1 MNNIRKI
8 NYLATGCVLMMVAA
22 CVPKSLVPVTKT
34 ENRNTPAT
42 YNGGTSDSTNV
53 AKIKWKE
60 FFTDPKLE
68 ALIDTAL
75 LNNQELNLT
84 LQEIEISRNE
94 INARKGEYL
103 PFVKLGGGLGVD
115 KVSRY
120 TSQGAADDM
129 SEIRPG
135 VRTPEVL
142 PDMMVGA
149 RASWEV
155 DIWHKLR
162 NAQKVAAQ
170 NYFASIEGKNFLV
183 TNLVGEIANS
193 YYELL
198 ALDNQLAIIKQNIE
212 ILNNALNII
221 RQEKQAA
228 KVTELAVRRFEAEV
242 FKTQSLQYEIQQ
254 KIVEAENKINFLV
267 GRYPQHVDR
276 SSDNFNTLAPTKI
289 YAGLPSQLI
298 INRPDVRAAELK
310 LSAAKLDV
318 SIARANFYPSLGLS
332 AGLGFRSYNPLY
344 LVNLPQALI
353 TSLAG
358 DIAGPLVNKYALIAG
373 YNTASAKQ
381 IKAIIEFE
389 RTVLNACIEVTNQL
403 SNIDNLD
410 KNFNMKAN
418 QVDALTQSTEISIK
432 LFKSARADYM
442 EVLLTQRDV
451 LESRMELIETK
462 MRQMNAFV
470 NAYRALG
477 GGWN

>member
-42 YNGGTSDSTNV
+42 YNGSTSDSTNV

-212 ILNNALNII
+212 ILSNALNII

-310 LSAAKLDV
+310 LSAETRRKYCESQLLP
-318 SIARANFYPSLGLS
+318 FFGFECWFGL
-332 AGLGFRSYNPLY
+332 
-344 LVNLPQALI
+344 
-353 TSLAG
+353 
-358 DIAGPLVNKYALIAG
+358 
-373 YNTASAKQ
+373 
-381 IKAIIEFE
+381 
-389 RTVLNACIEVTNQL
+389 
-403 SNIDNLD
+403 
-410 KNFNMKAN
+410 
-418 QVDALTQSTEISIK
+418 
-432 LFKSARADYM
+432 
-442 EVLLTQRDV
+442 
-451 LESRMELIETK
+451 
-462 MRQMNAFV
+462 
-470 NAYRALG
+470 
-477 GGWN
+477 

>member
-1 MNNIRKI
+1 MNNKRKI

-42 YNGGTSDSTNV
+42 YNGGISDSTNV

-170 NYFASIEGKNFLV
+170 NYLASIEGKNFLV

-276 SSDNFNTLAPTKI
+276 SSDNFNTLTPTKI

-318 SIARANFYPSLGLS
+318 NIARANFYPSLGLS